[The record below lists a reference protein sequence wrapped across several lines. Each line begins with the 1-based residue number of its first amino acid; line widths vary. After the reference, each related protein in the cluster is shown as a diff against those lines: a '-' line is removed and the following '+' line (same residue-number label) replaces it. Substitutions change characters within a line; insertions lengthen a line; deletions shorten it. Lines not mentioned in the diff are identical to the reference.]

1 MAAAMETANGPLP
14 WLNVTAKGFK
24 ESGRSTTRLRLQ
36 AVARWGS
43 TTELR
48 GGEGLAEMAE
58 ARLPLRARK
67 EAAKMKNGALG
78 GSGRALRVIKAAWAW
93 LCRAG
98 QDTGDAWPAAGSTW
112 RLCPGNGRPPKI
124 ADRPIQTPQWTPD
137 SQF

>member
-1 MAAAMETANGPLP
+1 VG
-14 WLNVTAKGFK
+14 
-24 ESGRSTTRLRLQ
+24 
-36 AVARWGS
+36 GS
-43 TTELR
+43 ATELR

-98 QDTGDAWPAAGSTW
+98 QDAGDARPAAGSTR
-112 RLCPGNGRPPKI
+112 RLCPGNGRPPKT
-124 ADRPIQTPQWTPD
+124 ADQPIQTPRWTPD